1 MPRAI
6 QHDAIL
12 NVPDLDLVLLPGEE
26 QPVTQQQAEALQKLG
41 VTILP
46 DTPKPKATPTP
57 PAPALSEEHD
67 R

>member
-1 MPRAI
+1 MPRALY
-6 QHDAIL
+6 HDSIL
-12 NVPDLDLVLLPGEE
+12 NVPYLDLVLMPGVE
-26 QPVTQQQAEALQKLG
+26 QSVTQKQADALEQLG

-46 DTPKPKATPTP
+46 DAPKPKATPTP